1 MYSKQLKGLLEQLEA
16 LKPSNLSTEFHAGI
30 DAAKGI
36 INNAMDRAFHSDRI
50 AELEAELK
58 ELKEKY
64 KAEEAPKPK
73 RKSRQPKKAQSKS

>member
-1 MYSKQLKGLLEQLEA
+1 MYSKQLKALLEQLDA

-30 DAAKGI
+30 DAAKGLI
-36 INNAMDRAFHSDRI
+36 SDAMDRAFHSDRI

-64 KAEEAPKPK
+64 ETEKAPKPK
-73 RKSRQPKKAQSKS
+73 RKSRQPRKAQSKS